1 MSSVKGVPSSLQE
14 DLKPSA
20 EVHRIGVTRDANI
33 TEITRGVAGGDIHA
47 AAQGNRQMGKIAAD
61 ANPLAKTIER
71 GAIGA
76 SFLIIESEMA
86 MDKVAN
92 RLNPLPAG
100 GCLAKSPPSEI
111 HKLAVNL

>member
-1 MSSVKGVPSSLQE
+1 MPSVKGIPSSLQE

-20 EVHRIGVTRDANI
+20 KVHRIRIRRDTNI
-33 TEITRGVAGGDIHA
+33 TQITRGVACGDIHA

-61 ANPLAKTIER
+61 TNPLAKPIER

-92 RLNPLPAG
+92 RLNPLPARV
-100 GCLAKSPPSEI
+100 CLA
-111 HKLAVNL
+111 